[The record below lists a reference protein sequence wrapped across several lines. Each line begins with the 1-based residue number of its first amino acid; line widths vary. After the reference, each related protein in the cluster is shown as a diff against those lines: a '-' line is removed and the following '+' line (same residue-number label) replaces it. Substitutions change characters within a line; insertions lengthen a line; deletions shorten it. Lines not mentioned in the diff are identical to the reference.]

1 MLQGTFDSDYN
12 LNAVVR
18 HMWSMKSL
26 TKVVAQV
33 CKKIS
38 IVRYTVIAYKLH

>member
-1 MLQGTFDSDYN
+1 MDNDTN

-18 HMWSMKSL
+18 HMWSARAL

-33 CKKIS
+33 INNKQTEVQQTGIPDERDS
-38 IVRYTVIAYKLH
+38 

>member
-1 MLQGTFDSDYN
+1 MAQGTMDNDTN

-18 HMWSMKSL
+18 HMWSMRAM

-33 CKKIS
+33 
-38 IVRYTVIAYKLH
+38 R

>member
-1 MLQGTFDSDYN
+1 MAQGTMDNDTN

-18 HMWSMKSL
+18 HMWSMNSL

-33 CKKIS
+33 NI
-38 IVRYTVIAYKLH
+38 IAFKGGEAGC